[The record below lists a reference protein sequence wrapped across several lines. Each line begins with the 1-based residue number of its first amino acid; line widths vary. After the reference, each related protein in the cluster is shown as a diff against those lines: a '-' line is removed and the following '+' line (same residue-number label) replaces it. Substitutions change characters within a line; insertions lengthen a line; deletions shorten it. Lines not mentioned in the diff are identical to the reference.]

1 MATILIVWSTF
12 LMSVSSYSIALPLL
26 SSISRY
32 FRHTPQARVIFY
44 FLLVSTIAELYT
56 GYLADQGVEN
66 TDLITIWVMIETL
79 FLCWVFDK
87 TIKGRWRF
95 FLNAV
100 LVVMLVLGLLQLLL
114 WMESDR
120 FASLMRITQS
130 GSFIILSLVYYYQL
144 FGRLEVKNLGK
155 DPMFWFVTA
164 FFMYFAGNLFFF
176 IATGI
181 YGGDLS
187 EDDIVILLRIF
198 TVNSLILILRNIII
212 AIGYWKIPT
221 K

>member
-1 MATILIVWSTF
+1 
-12 LMSVSSYSIALPLL
+12 
-26 SSISRY
+26 
-32 FRHTPQARVIFY
+32 
-44 FLLVSTIAELYT
+44 
-56 GYLADQGVEN
+56 
-66 TDLITIWVMIETL
+66 MIETL